1 MPFRLLLLCT
11 CIFIFWTACSSNEP
25 ATSDDQE
32 EVSSDSIQVEIPEAG
47 PAISPELIGTW
58 RLEEM
63 RYGNTPMS
71 IQDTGES
78 TLEFTDKGTMI
89 TSAPGLSP
97 EETTFTFENDV
108 IVSDLDG
115 LTQKII
121 ELEGDRLVLVYEI
134 DNTEIKRI
142 FSRVIP

>member
-1 MPFRLLLLCT
+1 M
-11 CIFIFWTACSSNEP
+11 ASCSSNEH
-25 ATSDDQE
+25 ATTESQE
-32 EVSSDSIQVEIPEAG
+32 EGMSDSILVEILEAG
-47 PAISPELIGTW
+47 PSISPELIGTW
-58 RLEEM
+58 RMEEM

-71 IQDTGES
+71 IEDTGES

-115 LTQKII
+115 LTQKIV
-121 ELEGDRLVLVYEI
+121 ELSGDRLVLVYEI

-142 FSRVIP
+142 FTRVTP